1 MEIVDLSAADI
12 SSYEIVSQG
21 VYYRSNNLRWYEMTD
36 YIEEELVEHFDSLRN
51 VGYLTPGKTRTN
63 LSDLLISMSVR
74 NHDC

>member
-63 LSDLLISMSVR
+63 LSDLLMSMTVR

>member
-1 MEIVDLSAADI
+1 MLSTADI

-63 LSDLLISMSVR
+63 LSDLIMPMTVR
-74 NHDC
+74 NHNC